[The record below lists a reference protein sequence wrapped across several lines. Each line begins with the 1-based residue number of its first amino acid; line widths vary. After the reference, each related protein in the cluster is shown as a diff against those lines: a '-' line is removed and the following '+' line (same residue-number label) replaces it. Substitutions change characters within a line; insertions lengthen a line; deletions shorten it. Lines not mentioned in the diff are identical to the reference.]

1 MIRLVIPD
9 SGPFISLAKIDRLDL
24 LDRFKCP
31 ITIIDVVKKEV
42 LDGPSDANDV
52 QLLEKWFEQGKNR
65 I

>member
-9 SGPFISLAKIDRLDL
+9 SGPLISLAKIDRLDL
-24 LDRFKCP
+24 LDRIKCP